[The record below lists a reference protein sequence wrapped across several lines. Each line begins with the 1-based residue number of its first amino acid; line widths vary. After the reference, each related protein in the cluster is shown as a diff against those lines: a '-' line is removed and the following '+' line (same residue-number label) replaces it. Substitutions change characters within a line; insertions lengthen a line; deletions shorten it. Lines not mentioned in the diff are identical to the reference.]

1 MKNIEVVPRLP
12 IEDWIDAV
20 RRMFKNV
27 WMDENNCERGINALT
42 SYHKD
47 YDAKNETYRKQPK
60 HDWASNGADAF
71 RYLWVVYNSLTKQK
85 NEAITYEADYSQFY

>member
-12 IEDWIDAV
+12 IEDGIDAV
-20 RRMFKNV
+20 RRMFKSV
-27 WMDENNCERGINALT
+27 WIDENNCERGINALT

-47 YDAKNETYRKQPK
+47 YDAKNETYRRQPK

-71 RYLWVVYNSLTKQK
+71 RYL
-85 NEAITYEADYSQFY
+85 